1 MLPWIA
7 AVLEAMVG
15 ARTATSHVR
24 VGAGVTAWIP
34 VCSMAAAAASFKE
47 AISDSIQGTE
57 VMIVTVAGSRV
68 VSGRVALVA

>member
-1 MLPWIA
+1 LPWIA

-15 ARTATSHVR
+15 AQIATLQVR
-24 VGAGVTAWIP
+24 VVAGVTTWIP
-34 VCSMAAAAASFKE
+34 ICSTAAAAASFKE

>member
-15 ARTATSHVR
+15 AQTATLPVR
-24 VGAGVTAWIP
+24 VVAGVTAWILI
-34 VCSMAAAAASFKE
+34 CSMAAASFKE

-57 VMIVTVAGSRV
+57 VMIVTVAGSGE
-68 VSGRVALVA
+68 VSGRVAPVA